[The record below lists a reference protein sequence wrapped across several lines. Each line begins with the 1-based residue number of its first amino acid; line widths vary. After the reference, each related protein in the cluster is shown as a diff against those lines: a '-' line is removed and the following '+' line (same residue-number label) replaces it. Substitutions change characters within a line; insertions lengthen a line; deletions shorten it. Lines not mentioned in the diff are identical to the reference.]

1 MLIDKEIELEA
12 TTSMSKFDVCEV
24 IDGVHANTLG
34 LYIRCGEYM
43 PEFDTVD
50 HARPA
55 LIEYARWRDIDVA
68 PGVIVTRER
77 WRKIPRRTM
86 GEATCAFQRHA
97 TGRGTFEVWHL
108 ELEKWE

>member
-1 MLIDKEIELEA
+1 MKDIEQEAPEI
-12 TTSMSKFDVCEV
+12 MSKFDVCEV

-43 PEFDTVD
+43 PDFDTAD

-55 LIEYARWRDIDVA
+55 LIGYALWRDIDVD
-68 PGVIVTRER
+68 PGAEVKRER

-86 GEATCAFQRHA
+86 GECSCAFQRHA